1 MRGVLTDQVP
11 IGFEVDGNVVDVRV
25 RSSNR
30 ARAMR
35 ITIGPRRAL
44 DVVVPTGTPEERIR
58 GFLRQKRSWIE
69 EKRAWSQT
77 IANRPSVLGL
87 DRPDV
92 VWLDGDPIRVEPIN
106 GSRAV
111 ARTYRDNRLIVCGP
125 AEQHPAALERWYRRE
140 ARRRLTAIA
149 EREADRL
156 GVEYKS
162 IGIRDPKT
170 RWGSCSRAG
179 HISFS
184 WRLVLAPTEIQ
195 RYVVVH
201 ELCHL
206 IEPNHSKSFWRTLE
220 AAHPGW
226 QEASRWLREYGHEL
240 HFYRLERAFERAG

>member
-69 EKRAWSQT
+69 RRGRGLKRSPTDLRCWGWIDPMWCGSTAIQSGLNPSTEVAQWLGR
-77 IANRPSVLGL
+77 IA
-87 DRPDV
+87 
-92 VWLDGDPIRVEPIN
+92 
-106 GSRAV
+106 
-111 ARTYRDNRLIVCGP
+111 DNRLIVCGP

-140 ARRRLTAIA
+140 ARRRLAAIA

-226 QEASRWLREYGHEL
+226 QRSIAV
-240 HFYRLERAFERAG
+240 AP